1 MILNEERWSIFPMR
15 YCIILPIVLS
25 TSFASAFSL
34 RDQGYFDL
42 GFGPEQIE
50 KTKISNTT
58 TEYYPGPAISTSVGL
73 AYKNGLGLALS
84 YKFNYNKVKTEFD
97 EDSRANEFTSYIA
110 GLNFIYK
117 MLPSSEVAVFMQAG
131 PGLVVNTD
139 QTMSTTKTSETA
151 STETQVTIGG
161 ATTTTTTTEDNQ
173 AADPFEFLEN
183 LSFGYQIG
191 GGIEYRQDNHQSLI
205 LQVNYLKS
213 NIYKSAFNSTTDPQK
228 VTSTPS
234 GDLESISGLLT
245 LRYYL

>member
-1 MILNEERWSIFPMR
+1 MR
-15 YCIILPIVLS
+15 YCIILPIVLR

-117 MLPSSEVAVFMQAG
+117 MLPSSEVAVFMQGG

-139 QTMSTTKTSETA
+139 QTMSSTKTKEPA
-151 STETQVTIGG
+151 STETTVAG
-161 ATTTTTTTEDNQ
+161 TTTTTVTTTEDNQ
-173 AADPFEFLEN
+173 AADPFEFREN
-183 LSFGYQIG
+183 LTFGYQIG

-213 NIYKSAFNSTTDPQK
+213 NIYKSAYSESDPQK

-234 GDLESISGLLT
+234 DDLESISGLLT